1 MKKVWRTEKIETS
14 KAFKIDNVYEVT
26 LNNYSNEDII
36 FQNDGVERIL
46 PKIPVSGVPYPFK
59 ISIKGG
65 FNLDIKIKFPS
76 GKGVLII
83 DYSVKKC

>member
-14 KAFKIDNVYEVT
+14 KAFKIDDVYEVT

-46 PKIPVSGVPYPFK
+46 QKIPVSGVPCPFK